1 MVSVLTSNSE
11 IPQKF
16 LSVMSNSK
24 DFNFVIIPRY
34 KFDDDSK
41 NIIQKQEDVDEAI
54 SLAMKVKSFTTCI
67 AKSTTADG
75 ISFFII

>member
-1 MVSVLTSNSE
+1 MVSILTSNSE
-11 IPQKF
+11 IPSKF
-16 LSVMSNSK
+16 LDVMSNPS
-24 DFNFVIIPRY
+24 DFNLVIIPRY

-54 SLAMKVKSFTTCI
+54 NLAMKVKSFTACI
-67 AKSTTADG
+67 VKSTTADG